1 MHCTVEGLTQ
11 ERVSG
16 APGRSAMLP
25 ISVQAQECREYAEHC
40 AQSARNQPD
49 PQIRQSYLEM
59 QRRWLGLARSYEFSD
74 QLVLYFFYRN
84 EE

>member
-1 MHCTVEGLTQ
+1 
-11 ERVSG
+11 
-16 APGRSAMLP
+16 MLP

-40 AQSARNQPD
+40 AQSARNQLD

-74 QLVLYFFYRN
+74 QLDFISSIEMKNRDVRSTIGVQQ
-84 EE
+84 

>member
-1 MHCTVEGLTQ
+1 
-11 ERVSG
+11 
-16 APGRSAMLP
+16 MLP

-74 QLVLYFFYRN
+74 QLDFISSIEMKNRDVRSTIGVQQ
-84 EE
+84 